1 MNIINQAQ
9 NYIWITTPYLII
21 DNKLMNAL
29 CSAAKR
35 GVDVRII
42 TPHVPDKKIIFSL
55 TRSSY
60 KPLKKAGVKIF
71 EYSKG
76 FIHSKQVLCD
86 DVLAIVGTINFDYRS
101 LLHHYECGTLMYKTD
116 CIKDMK
122 RDFEHLFTISIDMKD
137 FKQNALV
144 RLMCALMKIFTPML

>member
-1 MNIINQAQ
+1 MEDEYINVKTLHGHWKDSGLKITGDAVKNMLFMFLQLYDVQNQKLEEFGSYLPNEVTAVKASGYVCPYGDGPKYFYNDYVAENVYLNIINQAQ

-60 KPLKKAGVKIF
+60 KPLKKSR
-71 EYSKG
+71 SKN
-76 FIHSKQVLCD
+76 I
-86 DVLAIVGTINFDYRS
+86 
-101 LLHHYECGTLMYKTD
+101 
-116 CIKDMK
+116 
-122 RDFEHLFTISIDMKD
+122 
-137 FKQNALV
+137 
-144 RLMCALMKIFTPML
+144 